1 MTEHNRLISLAA
13 GTLSDFT
20 PVQTVH
26 AAAKAGF
33 GGCGIWFDAETW
45 TDQTAKNVRQAFDE
59 TGLVP
64 LDIEV
69 IWIQPGDEDPDH
81 DRQLAAGGEIG
92 AKNVLIVSSD
102 PNADNTK
109 RRFEIL
115 CNKAEKAGIYANLEF
130 LPITEVKNLA
140 DGLDIV
146 NSVAHPNGKLLID
159 PTHLHRTGGHPNDLK
174 SLSPDLFTYAQY
186 CDGVDK
192 LAEDTYDAILA
203 DAVDGRLLP
212 GDGAFPLSA
221 LIEVLAPDL
230 PISVELRSKALRD
243 NYTDAAERAQVVFDA
258 TMRTLNTH
266 S

>member
-1 MTEHNRLISLAA
+1 MTDHKRLISLAA
-13 GTLSDFT
+13 GTHPDFT

-33 GGCGIWFDAETW
+33 GGCGVWFDADIW
-45 TDQTAKNVRQAFDE
+45 TDQTTKDVRQAFAD

-69 IWIQPGDEDPDH
+69 IWIMPGDEDPNH
-81 DRQLAAGGEIG
+81 DRQLAAGAEIG
-92 AKNVLIVSSD
+92 VKNVLIVSSD
-102 PNADNTK
+102 PIADNTK

-115 CNKAEKAGIYANLEF
+115 CDKAEKADIYANLEF
-130 LPITEVKNLA
+130 LPITEVKNLS

-146 NSVAHPNGKLLID
+146 TSVGHPNGKLLID

-174 SLSPDLFTYAQY
+174 ALSPDLFSYAQY

-192 LAEDTYDAILA
+192 LAEDTFEAILS

-221 LIEVLAPDL
+221 LVDVLSPDL
-230 PISVELRSKALRD
+230 PLSVELRSKALRD
-243 NYTDAAERAQVVFDA
+243 TYTDAAERAQVVFDA
-258 TMRTLNTH
+258 TMRTLNAQ
-266 S
+266 